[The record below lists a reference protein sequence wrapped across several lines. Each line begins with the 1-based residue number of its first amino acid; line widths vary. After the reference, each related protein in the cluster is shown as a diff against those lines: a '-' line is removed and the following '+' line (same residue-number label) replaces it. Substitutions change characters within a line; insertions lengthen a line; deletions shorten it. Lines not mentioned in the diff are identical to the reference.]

1 MNRSL
6 FHLSFLHRGWH
17 CAILGLVGCVVGVGS
32 GLAQQAVAL
41 PAKGENIEI
50 QELRAA
56 LEATQR
62 QVKAAQEKSAAL
74 EKQNQSLAVSL
85 AEANRAL
92 EKREAAYKQ
101 TVIQLES
108 LGVDVLNPDPHAIE
122 QRLLKAVRE
131 RDAARVEASQVSSQL
146 GRVVEG
152 VLEMLSVP
160 DDAVAVQGAVAKVK
174 KLLENSGALLAHDK
188 SPTPGVIPGISQG
201 RVVSVDP
208 KIGLVVLNLG
218 QTSGMRVGM
227 PLAVYREDRAV
238 GSILVVDVRDSIAG
252 ALVRERSQSGEDVKV
267 GDRVELRAGD
277 KL

>member
-1 MNRSL
+1 M
-6 FHLSFLHRGWH
+6 
-17 CAILGLVGCVVGVGS
+17 VGVGVGS
-32 GLAQQAVAL
+32 GLAQQAAAT
-41 PAKGENIEI
+41 PAKGENIEV

-62 QVKAAQEKSAAL
+62 QVKAAQEKSTSL

-92 EKREAAYKQ
+92 EKRESAYKQ

-131 RDAARVEASQVSSQL
+131 RDAARDEASRVSSQL

-174 KLLENSGALLAHDK
+174 KLLESSGALLANDK

-208 KIGLVVLNLG
+208 KMGLVVLNLG